1 MREVVVVDY
10 RSWSHI
16 IFISILITLLF
27 LFCLFKK
34 NYKAVEDLRI
44 AHQNGF
50 DNISTLTSDPD
61 LRSLQGTPDFEELM
75 DEINP
80 RRNKGLFGL
89 F

>member
-1 MREVVVVDY
+1 M
-10 RSWSHI
+10 
-16 IFISILITLLF
+16 
-27 LFCLFKK
+27 
-34 NYKAVEDLRI
+34 EDLRI